1 MQTTNR
7 WIFLGVV
14 VIGLAYSAAP
24 LHAQPANE
32 AIEIGGED
40 RPWNQG
46 VAVEVRDAARALFL
60 KGNEQFQIPL
70 FAQAAEHYAAALARW
85 KHPAFY
91 FNLALAQLNL
101 GQVVE
106 AHDNLEQA
114 LRYGE
119 QPLGA
124 KRFQVAQ
131 KQFEEVQRQLG
142 QIRVTCATEAA
153 EVTLDGVALFTGPGS
168 HQAWVKAKAHEVTAK
183 RPDYLSEARR
193 VTVSPGEIKSL
204 DLRLITLGEAA
215 EAGRRW
221 AIWKPW
227 AVIAAGGAVAAA
239 GGVLNVLSSRNFNDF
254 DARFAGLTCAAMPP
268 HGCAKT
274 EIPRDLTSLLNRAR
288 REQELAVAGY
298 IVGGSLIATG
308 VVLLYMNRPRLLE
321 QSDTSSPV
329 GRVAVVP
336 TVSADAL
343 GVLVTVHH

>member
-1 MQTTNR
+1 MQTANR

-14 VIGLAYSAAP
+14 AGALAHRAAP
-24 LHAQPANE
+24 LQAQPATE

-60 KGNEQFQIPL
+60 KGNELFQIPL
-70 FAQAAEHYAAALARW
+70 FAQAAEHYTAALARW

-114 LRYGE
+114 LRHGE

-124 KRFQVAQ
+124 KRFQIAR
-131 KQFEEVQRQLG
+131 KQFQEVERQLG
-142 QIRVTCATEAA
+142 QIRVTCATDGA

-168 HQAWVKAKAHEVTAK
+168 YQGWVKAKAHEVTAK
-183 RPDYLSEARR
+183 RPDYLSEAHRM
-193 VTVSPGEIKSL
+193 TVAQGEIKSL
-204 DLRLITLGEAA
+204 ELRLITLSEAA

-239 GGVLNVLSSRNFNDF
+239 GGVLNALSSRSFNDF
-254 DARFAGLTCAAMPP
+254 DTRFSSLPCAAMPP
-268 HGCAKT
+268 HACTRAET
-274 EIPRDLTSLLNRAR
+274 PSDLTSLLNRAT
-288 REQELAVAGY
+288 REQQVAIAGY
-298 IVGGSLIATG
+298 VVGGGLIVTG
-308 VVLLYMNRPRLLE
+308 AVLLYMNRARLLE
-321 QSDTSSPV
+321 QPETSSPV

-343 GVLVTVHH
+343 GVLVTVSH